1 MADSLTL
8 DALTKRYGD
17 NPPVVEDR
25 SRSFAPGTL
34 TLLVGPNGAGK
45 TTLLRLL
52 SVQAYPTSGTVH
64 YGSLNVH
71 DEPYRYLQEVGL
83 VHAGPHLP
91 EHLTAVELLEWIL
104 RSRGQWTDDDGP
116 GRIAEL
122 LDHLQLDERRSN
134 LIGTY
139 SSGMAQK
146 AQVAAAFVA
155 EPAVVL
161 MDEPLRS
168 LDTAT
173 AKATVDLLRVFVE
186 EGGLAVVASHSTEAL
201 LPLADDVLR
210 LGGKTV
216 SKDSDPSP
224 ETPQSQK

>member
-1 MADSLTL
+1 MADTLTL
-8 DALTKRYGD
+8 DGLTKRYGD
-17 NPPVVEDR
+17 GPPVIENL
-25 SRSFAPGTL
+25 SRSFAPGTP

-64 YGSLNVH
+64 YGDIDVH
-71 DEPYRYLQEVGL
+71 DAPYRYLQDVGL
-83 VHAGPHLP
+83 VHAGPELP

-104 RSRGQWTDDDGP
+104 RSRGRWAEDGP
-116 GRIAEL
+116 ARVDGV
-122 LDHLQLDERRSN
+122 LDQLRLDERRSN

-139 SSGMAQK
+139 SSGMVQK
-146 AQVAAAFVA
+146 AQVAAAFIA

-173 AKATVDLLRVFVE
+173 AEATVDLLRSFVE
-186 EGGLAVVASHSTEAL
+186 EGGLAIVASHQTDAL
-201 LPLADDVLR
+201 TPLTDDVVR
-210 LGGKTV
+210 LGEESAENASV
-216 SKDSDPSP
+216 SSRNAAQDPR
-224 ETPQSQK
+224 

>member
-1 MADSLTL
+1 MAASLVL
-8 DALTKRYGD
+8 DALTKRYSDG
-17 NPPVVEDR
+17 PPILGGL

-52 SVQAYPTSGTVH
+52 AVQAYPTSGTVH
-64 YGSLNVH
+64 YGDLDVH
-71 DEPYRYLQEVGL
+71 AHPYRYLQHVGL
-83 VHAGPHLP
+83 VHAGPELP

-104 RSRGQWTDDDGP
+104 RSRGQWDSAGGDA
-116 GRIAEL
+116 RIAAV
-122 LDHLQLDERRSN
+122 LDRLRLDERRSN

-139 SSGMAQK
+139 SSGMVQK

-173 AKATVDLLRVFVE
+173 TEATVDLIDEFVAD
-186 EGGLAVVASHSTEAL
+186 GGLAIVASHLTDAL
-201 LPLADDVLR
+201 RPLADAVVR
-210 LGGKTV
+210 LGEESPV
-216 SKDSDPSP
+216 SA
-224 ETPQSQK
+224 

>member
-1 MADSLTL
+1 MADTLTL
-8 DALTKRYGD
+8 EGLTKRYGD
-17 NPPVVEDR
+17 GPPVLDDR
-25 SRSFAPGTL
+25 SQSMAPGTL

-52 SVQAYPTSGTVH
+52 SVQAYPTSGTVR

-71 DEPYRYLQEVGL
+71 DEPYRYLQDVGL

-104 RSRGQWTDDDGP
+104 RSRGQWTDDEGP
-116 GRIAEL
+116 ARISEL
-122 LDHLQLDERRSN
+122 FDHLQLDERRAN

-139 SSGMAQK
+139 SSGMVQK
-146 AQVAAAFVA
+146 TQVAAAFVA
-155 EPAVVL
+155 EPKVVL

-173 AKATVDLLRVFVE
+173 SDATVDLLRSFVE
-186 EGGLAVVASHSTEAL
+186 SGGLAVVASHQTSAL
-201 LPLADDVLR
+201 SSLADDVLR
-210 LGGKTV
+210 LGGQAV
-216 SKDSDPSP
+216 REDSSAPSP
-224 ETPQSQK
+224 SRSQT

>member
-1 MADSLTL
+1 MAASLAL

-17 NPPVVEDR
+17 GPPILNGL

-52 SVQAYPTSGTVH
+52 AVQAYPTSGTVH
-64 YGSLNVH
+64 YGDLDVH
-71 DEPYRYLQEVGL
+71 AHPYRYLQHVGL
-83 VHAGPHLP
+83 VHAGPDLP

-104 RSRGQWTDDDGP
+104 RSRGQWDSADGDA
-116 GRIAEL
+116 RIAAV
-122 LDHLQLDERRSN
+122 LDRLRLDERRSN

-139 SSGMAQK
+139 SSGMVQK

-173 AKATVDLLRVFVE
+173 TEATVELLREFVE
-186 EGGLAVVASHSTEAL
+186 DGGLAIVASHLTDAL
-201 LPLADDVLR
+201 RPHADEVVR
-210 LGGKTV
+210 LGEREERGPV
-216 SKDSDPSP
+216 A
-224 ETPQSQK
+224 